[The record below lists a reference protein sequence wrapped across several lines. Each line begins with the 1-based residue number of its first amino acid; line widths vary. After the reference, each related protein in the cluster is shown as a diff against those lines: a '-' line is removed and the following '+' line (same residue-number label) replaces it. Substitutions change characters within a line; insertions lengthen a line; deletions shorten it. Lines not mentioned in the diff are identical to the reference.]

1 MLIHHA
7 RSLPCLVAIA
17 CLCACGGGGGN
28 PGSTMPPPATPAPP
42 TPQSLALTEVAQVP
56 DAVFLAAPPGDTRLF
71 IVERSGRIHILQNG
85 ALRVP
90 AFLDIRARVAM
101 TAEGGLLSM
110 AFDPAFASNGLFY
123 VAYTDSANRIAVE
136 RFAVGASPDAAD
148 ATSGLPIIGIAHP
161 DFTNHYGGLLAFG
174 PDGMLYLGT
183 GDGGGVGDPR
193 NNSQNPLSLL
203 GKLLRLDVA
212 GASAASPYR
221 IPPTNPFYG
230 LSSKRNEIWAL
241 GLRNP
246 WRYSFD
252 GGLLYVADVGQDARE
267 EVDINAAGLG
277 GLNYGWNIMEAGAC
291 YKAGTCAGG
300 GLTLPAY
307 QYEHSAAN
315 GCSITGGEVYR
326 GRAMAALAGHYFF
339 SDYCAGYL
347 KSLLRAADGSVTVTS
362 WPVAQVGGV
371 VSFGRDADGELYLIA
386 ASGKIY
392 RIGPATG

>member
-1 MLIHHA
+1 MPIHHA
-7 RSLPCLVAIA
+7 RSLLCILALA
-17 CLCACGGGGGN
+17 WLCACGGGGGN
-28 PGSTMPPPATPAPP
+28 AGGSAPPPVPTPSA
-42 TPQSLALTEVAQVP
+42 PQSLALSEVANVA
-56 DAVFLAAPPGDTRLF
+56 DAVFVAAPPGDTRLF

-123 VAYTDSANRIAVE
+123 VAYTDSAKRITVE
-136 RFAVGASPDAAD
+136 RFGVGASPDAAD

-174 PDGMLYLGT
+174 PDGLLYLGT

-193 NNSQNPLSLL
+193 NNSQNALSLL

-252 GGLLYVADVGQDARE
+252 GSLLYIADVGQDARE

-277 GLNYGWNIMEAGAC
+277 GLNYGWNIMEGGAC

-347 KSLLRAADGSVTVTS
+347 RSLLRAADGSVTVTS

-392 RIGPATG
+392 RIGPAAG